1 MTEPHPQ
8 RCETCE
14 YSSFN
19 APGKTCPFVI
29 KAPYVA
35 VVLHCNMAFMASV
48 VGCASHSSTKS
59 ESEALLE
66 ELKGIVQWDKKFGS
80 DAVMGYIQARITHI
94 ERELRQQR
102 RDGKQIKK
110 NRVYDGNSDTC
121 ADCKAFFDQN
131 APCETCK
138 YRIREEQE
146 NPHDRHLL

>member
-48 VGCASHSSTKS
+48 VGCASHSSSDKS
-59 ESEALLE
+59 SDKVLEKAWVRIETMAPYEGTHLGWVLL
-66 ELKGIVQWDKKFGS
+66 S
-80 DAVMGYIQARITHI
+80 DVKAVLNG
-94 ERELRQQR
+94 LRQQ
-102 RDGKQIKK
+102 G
-110 NRVYDGNSDTC
+110 
-121 ADCKAFFDQN
+121 
-131 APCETCK
+131 
-138 YRIREEQE
+138 REQG
-146 NPHDRHLL
+146 